1 MMFLNEYELF
11 VFKICEVTNTKQSL
25 VRIRKMT
32 QAGFNLRNLMRR
44 AVGKSMSKQVQ
55 PSPDQTK
62 K

>member
-1 MMFLNEYELF
+1 
-11 VFKICEVTNTKQSL
+11 
-25 VRIRKMT
+25 MT

-62 K
+62 NNLFAYLHNTDTKNEEKSIWRSDGFC